1 MKLASV
7 GSSTL
12 HQLSQRQPLPLQHPQ
27 SLPAVAGGFVNATS
41 TLTAPAASTPAS
53 SVSSCLSPSFPVTR
67 INTRTRPLPH
77 QTTFLLFLVFP
88 YRFRTPMSNES
99 QPRVFALKSSSNPEW
114 ELPLSEEKEAIENTS
129 LALRKHASDARQAF
143 NNERNVDWVIM

>member
-1 MKLASV
+1 
-7 GSSTL
+7 
-12 HQLSQRQPLPLQHPQ
+12 
-27 SLPAVAGGFVNATS
+27 
-41 TLTAPAASTPAS
+41 
-53 SVSSCLSPSFPVTR
+53 
-67 INTRTRPLPH
+67 
-77 QTTFLLFLVFP
+77 
-88 YRFRTPMSNES
+88 MSNES